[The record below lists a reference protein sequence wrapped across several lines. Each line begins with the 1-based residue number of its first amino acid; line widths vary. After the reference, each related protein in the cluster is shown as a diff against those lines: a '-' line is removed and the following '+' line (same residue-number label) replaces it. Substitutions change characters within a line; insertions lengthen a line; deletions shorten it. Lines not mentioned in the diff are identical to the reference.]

1 MRDQVFFSRIIMAAV
16 LAVLLAG
23 CGNEEANAP
32 VAVAPEVGVIR
43 VSTRPVVFTTELP
56 GRTSPFLVAE
66 VRPQV
71 GGIIQ
76 KRIFKEGSVVK
87 AGDIL
92 YQIDPETFKAQ
103 VDSAEAALKKAEAN
117 LLPARL
123 KAERYADLVK
133 VNAVSQQECEDAL
146 AASQQA
152 RAEVGVCRA
161 AVKTARIDLNYT
173 SVRSPIT
180 GHIGK
185 SAVTDGALV
194 TANQAAPL
202 ATVQQLEPMYVDV
215 TQSSTDLARLRR
227 NLESGKLTRVDDS
240 HIGVKLLLE
249 DGTPYNYEGKLQF
262 TDVTV
267 DQSTG
272 AVTLRAIFPNPD
284 QELLPGMYVRAVI
297 SEGKDDSVILVPQ
310 SGVMRDATGNAKI
323 FVVGADN
330 IVEERS
336 VKTGRVIEDS
346 WQITEG
352 LKHGERVVLEGLLRV
367 RNGVKVTPVDLAEES
382 AGQSAST
389 RTAQ

>member
-1 MRDQVFFSRIIMAAV
+1 MRDRVFFSRIVMAAI
-16 LAVLLAG
+16 LAVSLAG
-23 CGNEEANAP
+23 CGNEDAQAP
-32 VAVAPEVGVIR
+32 TAAIPEVGVMT
-43 VSTRPVVFTTELP
+43 VSTRPIVFTTELP

-71 GGIIQ
+71 GGIVQ
-76 KRIFKEGSVVK
+76 KRIFTEGSIVK

-92 YQIDPETFKAQ
+92 YQIDPATFKAQ

-123 KAERYADLVK
+123 KAERYAELVK
-133 VNAVSQQECEDAL
+133 VNAVSKQECEDAQ

-152 RAEVGVCRA
+152 KAEVGVCKA
-161 AVKTARIDLNYT
+161 AVRTARIDLDYT

-185 SAVTDGALV
+185 SAITDGALV
-194 TANQAAPL
+194 TENQATPL
-202 ATVQQLEPMYVDV
+202 ATVQQLDPMYVDV
-215 TQSSTDLARLRR
+215 TQSTLDLARLRR
-227 NLESGKLTRVDDS
+227 SLESGQMTQVDDS
-240 HIGVKLLLE
+240 HVGVKLLLE
-249 DGTPYNYEGKLQF
+249 DGTPYAHEGTLQF

-284 QELLPGMYVRAVI
+284 QELLPGMYVRAVL
-297 SEGKDDSVILVPQ
+297 SEGRDNAVILVPQ
-310 SGVMRDATGNAKI
+310 RGVMRDSTGKAKV
-323 FVVGADN
+323 FVVGAND

-336 VKTGRVIEDS
+336 VTTGRVIDGA

-352 LKHGERVVLEGLLRV
+352 LKPGERVVLEGLQKI
-367 RNGVKVTPVDLAEES
+367 RNGVQAKPLELAAEN
-382 AGQSAST
+382 A
-389 RTAQ
+389 AQGTSDRIAQ